1 VYREH
6 HRRVWAFAWRW
17 ERDVDRAEE
26 LLQEVFIRV
35 WRSLPDFRGDS
46 ALATWVHAIAVRT
59 ALDRARHD
67 RRREAREQVAFE
79 RRTAAVD
86 PDFGESV
93 DLERAIHALPDGQ
106 RRMFLLHAM
115 EGYRCREIAE
125 RLGVATG
132 TVQSQIFRARQKLK
146 EVLER

>member
-1 VYREH
+1 M
-6 HRRVWAFAWRW
+6 
-17 ERDVDRAEE
+17 
-26 LLQEVFIRV
+26 
-35 WRSLPDFRGDS
+35 
-46 ALATWVHAIAVRT
+46 RT

-67 RRREAREQVAFE
+67 RRRDARELVAVE
-79 RRTAAVD
+79 RRAAAVD
-86 PDFGESV
+86 PDYGESV
-93 DLERAIHALPDGQ
+93 DLERAIRALPDGQ

-125 RLGVATG
+125 RMGVATG